1 MTHLSI
7 RRKDGRHRSYLK
19 IHFIFTKHLKHLKW
33 WDVYPWYKWT
43 HSDFANFVYQLER
56 NNIIMLVQMY
66 KHNILLITIVVK
78 HLFVKRF
85 TKVIDL
91 IYFNKSFQLSKDKC
105 SCRIFETYDLIFTIQ
120 SINLRQDCKLRESYK
135 LRLNLTV
142 NQNIRKKKLQ
152 FRRRIRTKFNI
163 SVNRFVPN
171 SQLNI

>member
-1 MTHLSI
+1 
-7 RRKDGRHRSYLK
+7 
-19 IHFIFTKHLKHLKW
+19 
-33 WDVYPWYKWT
+33 
-43 HSDFANFVYQLER
+43 
-56 NNIIMLVQMY
+56 MY

-142 NQNIRKKKLQ
+142 NQNIRKKSS
-152 FRRRIRTKFNI
+152 N
-163 SVNRFVPN
+163 FVGESEPN
-171 SQLNI
+171 STYPSTDLYPTHNLTYKSIKLKMKMRNLSETTSQP